1 MNNADSK
8 IQLSRRTLLTRSAGA
23 ALGLSSIGTIA
34 APYVARAQALTPVK
48 LTIQFFARGDYAH
61 VYLARERGYY
71 KEQGLD
77 VTFQHVLGNALALQA
92 LTAGNAQL
100 IHADLVQM
108 LQLQGKTPDPHMRA
122 VGLISDK
129 LALSLFFQKGKGID
143 KPKDLEGRSIVDS
156 PGSTAPFIFNLFARS
171 NGIDASKVTWKSA
184 AATAK
189 VAMMLQNQADSV
201 AIYLPAKPG
210 IESKLPAGQEISNFT
225 FGDSVGIYGD
235 GLITTEKYWQEN
247 KKTVQGFVRATMKG
261 CKDAYAD
268 PKAAIDAIAKH
279 FPELNKETGVK
290 EMAIQ
295 ATLGVGPAQ
304 KKNGLGYH
312 DPEKM
317 KATYEAV
324 ISVLGQPIAKPVTE
338 FYTNDAI

>member
-1 MNNADSK
+1 MNSGHRG
-8 IQLSRRTLLTRSAGA
+8 ISRRTLLTRSAGA
-23 ALGLSSIGTIA
+23 ALGVSSIGVLG
-34 APYVARAQALTPVK
+34 APYVARAQARKPVK
-48 LTIQFFARGDYAH
+48 LAIQFFARGDYAH

-71 KEQGLD
+71 AEQGLD
-77 VTFQHVLGNALALQA
+77 VTFQHVLGNALAMQT
-92 LTAGNAQL
+92 LTAGNADL

-108 LQLQGKTPDPHMRA
+108 LQLQGKTPDPQMRA
-122 VGLISDK
+122 VGLMSDK
-129 LALSLFFQKGKGID
+129 LALSLFFQKGKGLD

-156 PGSTAPFIFNLFARS
+156 PGSTAPFIFNLFAKA
-171 NGIDASKVTWKSA
+171 NGIDTSKVAWKNA

-189 VAMMLQNQADSV
+189 VAMMLQSQADAV

-210 IESKLPAGQEISNFT
+210 IESKLPAGQDIGSFT
-225 FGDSVGIYGD
+225 FGDSVQIYGD

-247 KKTVQGFVRATMKG
+247 KKDVQGFVRATMKG
-261 CKDAYAD
+261 CKDSFAD
-268 PKAAIDAIAKH
+268 PKAAIDAIAKY

-290 EMAIQ
+290 EMQIQ
-295 ATLGVGPAQ
+295 ATLAEGPSQ
-304 KKNGLGYH
+304 KKNGLGYI

-324 ISVLGQPIAKPVTE
+324 ISVLGQPIARPVTD